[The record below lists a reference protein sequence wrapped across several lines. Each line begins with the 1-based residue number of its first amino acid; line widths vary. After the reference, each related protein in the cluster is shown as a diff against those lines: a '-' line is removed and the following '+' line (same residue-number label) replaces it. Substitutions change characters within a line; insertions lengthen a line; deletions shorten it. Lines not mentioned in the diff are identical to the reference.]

1 MDPIERPRS
10 MAGEVVRRLRDAIV
24 SGDLRLGQELSERQ
38 LAESLGV
45 SKTPVR
51 EALAQLRLE
60 GLVRIYP
67 QRGVTVFTLSANEIR
82 DICELRQ
89 ALEAAALAHA
99 LERNPERLRE
109 GLARVVEA
117 MKAARRDGDARAYLD
132 ADTAYHQVFFEACG
146 NRYLEETYRLH
157 VGKIAALRTHLAH
170 KPMHT
175 QKSFE
180 EHLEML
186 DLLRSG
192 DVSSALAVLDR
203 HIDRTKSTYAAE
215 IEDIAAADGSAARA
229 AG

>member
-1 MDPIERPRS
+1 MRPIERPQS
-10 MAGEVVRRLRDAIV
+10 MAEAVTERLRAAIV
-24 SGDLRLGQELSERQ
+24 AGDLKLGQELSERQ

-67 QRGVTVFTLSANEIR
+67 QRGVTVFTLSAGEIR

-89 ALEAAALAHA
+89 ALEAAALRHA
-99 LERNPERLRE
+99 LERNPDRLTA
-109 GLARVVEA
+109 GLAEA
-117 MKAARRDGDARAYLD
+117 VARMRLARASGDPKAYLA

-146 NRYLEETYRLH
+146 NRYLAETYALH
-157 VGKIAALRTHLAH
+157 VGKIAALRTHLAR

-180 EHLEML
+180 EHEEML
-186 DLLRSG
+186 ALLGAGDLSTG
-192 DVSSALAVLDR
+192 LAVLDR

-215 IEDIAAADGSAARA
+215 IEDIAAADQGGAPA
-229 AG
+229 